1 MHLVDVAAASTDVGA
16 VSARSAKIARI
27 AELLRRAAAE
37 SDPTLVAIVVAWLS
51 GELPQRQIGVGWAAL
66 RSLPAPAVEPS
77 LTVRGVDAAFTEI
90 GAVAGKGS
98 QARRSELINAIFSAA
113 TEAEQTFLRRLLGG
127 ELRQGALIGLM
138 ADAVAKAADVRAP
151 EVRRAAMLSGNLPAV
166 AAEVLSG
173 GSPALDQFTLEV
185 GRPVGPMLAQT
196 ATGVD
201 DALEKLGGTAIFE
214 AKLDGARVQ
223 IHRSGDTV
231 SVYTRSLDDIT
242 ARLPEVVDATLALP
256 VTTLIA
262 DAEAIALRP
271 DGRPHRFQVTASRF
285 GRTADVEGAR
295 ATQPLSVFFFDL
307 LHLDGADL
315 LDLPTSER
323 LAALDSV
330 VPAGQRVDRLAT
342 ADGEAAAAFLATT
355 LAAGHEGVMAK
366 SPTAPYEAGR
376 RGAGW
381 LKVKPVHTLDLVVL
395 AVEWGS
401 GRRTGKLSNIHLGAR
416 DPQNGG
422 FVMLGKTFK
431 GMTDEMLDWQTERFP
446 ELAVD
451 GTDGLRGDGSGP
463 SRWWRSPSTA
473 CRPPP
478 VTPVGWRCASPA
490 CCATA
495 TTRALP
501 RPTPSTRCAPC
512 TKAERKA
519 AFPPTST
526 ARGERIDAWP
536 LPPRRSR
543 SEETD
548 GDITYVRTD
557 AEPAAGG
564 DHRPL
569 PDHHQAQ
576 DRLRRHRPAR
586 GDRVGGDRLLPR

>member
-1 MHLVDVAAASTDVGA
+1 VHLVDVAAASTDVGA

-98 QARRSELINAIFSAA
+98 QARRSQLINAIFSAA

-138 ADAVAKAADVRAP
+138 ADAVAKAADVRTP

-201 DALEKLGGTAIFE
+201 DALEKLGGTAVFE

-256 VTTLIA
+256 VTTVIA

-342 ADGEAAAAFLATT
+342 ADGEAAAAFLAAT

-431 GMTDEMLDWQTERFP
+431 GMTDEMLDWQTERFTA
-446 ELAVD
+446 LAVD
-451 GTDGLRGDGSGP
+451 GTSDYVVTVRPEQVVEIALDGVQTSTRYPGGMALRFARVLRYRDDK
-463 SRWWRSPSTA
+463 
-473 CRPPP
+473 
-478 VTPVGWRCASPA
+478 SPA
-490 CCATA
+490 EADTVD
-495 TTRALP
+495 T
-501 RPTPSTRCAPC
+501 
-512 TKAERKA
+512 
-519 AFPPTST
+519 
-526 ARGERIDAWP
+526 
-536 LPPRRSR
+536 
-543 SEETD
+543 
-548 GDITYVRTD
+548 VRTLY
-557 AEPAAGG
+557 ES
-564 DHRPL
+564 
-569 PDHHQAQ
+569 
-576 DRLRRHRPAR
+576 
-586 GDRVGGDRLLPR
+586 

>member
-16 VSARSAKIARI
+16 VSARSVKIARI

-138 ADAVAKAADVRAP
+138 ADAVAKAADVRTP

-173 GSPALDQFTLEV
+173 GRPALDQFTLEV

-242 ARLPEVVDATLALP
+242 ARLPEVVEATLALP

-262 DAEAIALRP
+262 DAEAIALQP

-342 ADGEAAAAFLATT
+342 ADGEAAAAFLAAT

-431 GMTDEMLDWQTERFP
+431 GMTDEMLDWQTERFT

-451 GTDGLRGDGSGP
+451 GTDGYVVTVRPEQVVEIALDGVQ
-463 SRWWRSPSTA
+463 T
-473 CRPPP
+473 
-478 VTPVGWRCASPA
+478 
-490 CCATA
+490 
-495 TTRALP
+495 
-501 RPTPSTRCAPC
+501 STRYPGGMALRFARVLRYRDDKGP
-512 TKAERKA
+512 AEA
-519 AFPPTST
+519 DTVDT
-526 ARGERIDAWP
+526 
-536 LPPRRSR
+536 
-543 SEETD
+543 
-548 GDITYVRTD
+548 VRTLY
-557 AEPAAGG
+557 ES
-564 DHRPL
+564 
-569 PDHHQAQ
+569 
-576 DRLRRHRPAR
+576 
-586 GDRVGGDRLLPR
+586 